1 MSGKST
7 NAKTEP
13 TEATAKPFVIRG
25 TIRTIDLLRKSF
37 TLEPI
42 SPYVFEKTGDDGSS
56 EKYALFIRDN
66 DNSQMEARL
75 VKRDQTFK
83 LKGGGALNIA
93 VIVSLKTA
101 REEIEVG
108 VSANS
113 LDADDNSLAVSTI
126 RIV

>member
-1 MSGKST
+1 MSDVST
-7 NAKTEP
+7 NTETEP

-25 TIRTIDLLRKSF
+25 TIRTIDLLRQLF

-42 SPYVFEKTGDDGSS
+42 SPYAFEKTGDDGSS
-56 EKYALFIRDN
+56 EKYALFVREN
-66 DNSQMEARL
+66 DKAQMEARL

-83 LKGGGALNIA
+83 LKGGDALNIA

-101 REEIEVG
+101 REKIEVG

-113 LDADDNSLAVSTI
+113 LDAYDNSLVVSAI
-126 RIV
+126 KIV